1 MDDRWLDTANPND
14 LEVLAN
20 NLADRRLVPPYSAA
34 AVQHAGVDGAQGF
47 LASLGNTDPHVVAWM
62 LRRMAQERR
71 RAAEQYAAVAQ
82 LAWSGAAEGEHLIRD
97 TRVVLDELFGRAER
111 YVLISTFVIYDGRS
125 IFADLAHRLREKP
138 QLAVEMYVNLPPG
151 ARGDEDEPTRV
162 RDFLKRFRGDLWPG
176 NLPLPALYYDAE
188 SETDDGK
195 KITLHAKTVVVDDRW
210 AFVTSANFTEAA
222 QERNIEAGVLLDH
235 PGIATALAGR
245 FRTLQQR
252 GRLKT
257 MR

>member
-34 AVQHAGVDGAQGF
+34 SAQHVGVDGAHGF
-47 LASLGNTDPHVVAWM
+47 LASLGDTEPRVVAWM
-62 LRRMAQERR
+62 LRRMAEERR
-71 RAAEQYAAVAQ
+71 RAADQYAAVAQ
-82 LAWSGAAEGEHLIRD
+82 LAWSGAAEGEHPIRD

-125 IFADLAHRLREKP
+125 IFADLARRLRDRP
-138 QLAVEMYVNLPPG
+138 QLAVEMYVNLPQG
-151 ARGDEDEPTRV
+151 ARGDEDEASRV
-162 RDFLKRFRGDLWPG
+162 REFLKRFRHDLWPG
-176 NLPLPALYYDAE
+176 DLPLPALYYDAE
-188 SETDDGK
+188 SKTDDGK
-195 KITLHAKTVVVDDRW
+195 KITLHAKAVVVDDRW

-235 PGIATALAGR
+235 PGIATSLAGR
-245 FRTLQQR
+245 FRSLR
-252 GRLKT
+252 ELGRLRR
-257 MR
+257 MV